1 MKELKYIHITKCAG
15 TTIEDVGEKN
25 NIQWGRFHK
34 EYGWWHECF
43 PRKSEELKNKYDWF
57 TIVRN
62 PYDRILSEFYCK
74 FRGIGDKKDIYDK
87 FDVHDFNNY
96 IKEKILKRSKTGDH
110 CTEQYKYID
119 ENANIHIIH
128 YENLHTEFDE
138 LMKKYN
144 LHIKIDKHSN
154 KSTLNKKFTIESFSP
169 EIIKLINEIY
179 HEDFEMFHYQKM
191 LI

>member
-15 TTIEDVGEKN
+15 TTIEDVGKKN

-57 TIVRN
+57 MIVRN

-74 FRGIGDKKDIYDK
+74 FGGIGNKKQIYEK
-87 FDVHDFNNY
+87 YDVHDFNNY
-96 IKEKILKRSKTGDH
+96 IKNKILKRSETGNH
-110 CTEQYKYID
+110 YTEQHKYVD
-119 ENANIHIIH
+119 ENTNIHIIH
-128 YENLHTEFDE
+128 YENLHTEFNE

-144 LHIKIDKHSN
+144 LHIKIDKYSN
-154 KSTLNKKFTIESFSP
+154 KPKLNKKFTIEFFSP

-179 HEDFEMFHYQKM
+179 HKDFEMFDYQKM